1 MSQLLKAQYRLTLQL
16 DEAERLTLEEA
27 LHHHPRP
34 DVRERCSAL
43 LQIADGASPHAV
55 ARHGL
60 LVARDPDSVYSWL
73 HHFQHEGIAGL
84 LAHRQGGN
92 QRGRL

>member
-1 MSQLLKAQYRLTLQL
+1 MSEFLQDHHHLLLR
-16 DEAERLTLEEA
+16 LEEA
-27 LHHHPRP
+27 E
-34 DVRERCSAL
+34 VRERCAVL
-43 LQIADGASPHAV
+43 LKVAQGASPHQV

-60 LVARDPDSVYSWL
+60 LLARDPDSVYSWL
-73 HHFQHEGIAGL
+73 RLSQREGLVGL